1 MPSKKP
7 LLAPCVSD
15 KEDSTALAN
24 NVPVE
29 PQSAKTEDVKIQPGE
44 LDEFDDDDAI
54 EALVAAEAAEN
65 SSNPV

>member
-1 MPSKKP
+1 MPSKKS

-24 NVPVE
+24 KVPVE
-29 PQSAKTEDVKIQPGE
+29 PQSAKTEDVKFQPSKV
-44 LDEFDDDDAI
+44 DEFDDDDAI
-54 EALVAAEAAEN
+54 EALVAAEAAN